1 MIIDAGH
8 LSLCCVIDGA
18 CASETKVGGARL
30 LAHATRE
37 DEDSKNVADRV
48 LANCRIT

>member
-8 LSLCCVIDGA
+8 LSLCECD